1 MLTGLKNFYNSKS
14 NEELMTFWDHLES
27 LRWAIFRMMALLLV
41 MVIVIF
47 GFKDFVFDQVVFA
60 PLSSDFIIYRQMCKL
75 AVLLHSPDFCPG
87 DFNIQLINIDISGQF
102 IAHLTSTLSIALV
115 LSVPY
120 LLFEIWKFVAP
131 ALYPTEKKSVG
142 LVFLSSSFLFYMGAV
157 VSYFLIFPL
166 TIRFLGTYQISD
178 KVPNQISIQSYM
190 STLYILVFAMGLMFE
205 MPILAYF
212 LSRLGIITR
221 KTMRKVR
228 SYALIVI
235 LIISAIITPTTD
247 PFTMLVVAFPLY
259 LLYEVSILVSRDKP
273 VEVEEEED

>member
-1 MLTGLKNFYNSKS
+1 MLTSIKNFFNARS
-14 NEELMTFWDHLES
+14 EEDLMTFWDHLES
-27 LRWAIFRMMALLLV
+27 LRWAIFRMMGLLV
-41 MVIVIF
+41 VLVAAIF
-47 GFKDFVFDQVVFA
+47 GFKDFVFNEIVFA
-60 PLSSDFIIYRQMCKL
+60 PLSSDFVIYRLMCKL
-75 AVLLHSPDFCPG
+75 ALLLNSPDFCPG

-102 IAHLTSTLSIALV
+102 IAHLSSTLSIALV
-115 LSVPY
+115 LAVPY

-142 LVFLSSSFLFYMGAV
+142 LVFLSSSFLFYLGAV
-157 VSYFLIFPL
+157 VSYFLVFPL

-212 LSRLGIITR
+212 LSRLGILTR
-221 KTMRKVR
+221 QTMKRIR

-235 LIISAIITPTTD
+235 LILAAVITPTTD
-247 PFTMLVVAFPLY
+247 PFTMLVVALPLY

-273 VEVEEEED
+273 VEED